1 MYSTIMKNLLVYVR
15 DCYQQEL
22 TEIPTAA
29 ILMGINMPDHSE
41 QFETLS
47 NQIQYEISPHVAI
60 VNAEDSTSIK
70 LLIENMIYQFVN
82 SNEDVS

>member
-1 MYSTIMKNLLVYVR
+1 MKKLLIYIGNCFKEEV
-15 DCYQQEL
+15 

-60 VNAEDSTSIK
+60 VNAEDGTSIK
-70 LLIENMIYQFVN
+70 MFIENMIYQFVN
-82 SNEDVS
+82 SVEDVS